1 MTAPEWP
8 WGDWG
13 PGVTLGS
20 VVESG
25 EKATELDFFCPRPGN
40 VKKSYGTRGHV
51 VPLSFRVADR
61 GIKEPRV
68 RLSLRGNRAS
78 LQPRSLQ
85 TSVATVLPCSLAR
98 GRRARRLVFFGAAV
112 TGTRSGG

>member
-25 EKATELDFFCPRPGN
+25 EKATELDFFLPPPGDLPAQ
-40 VKKSYGTRGHV
+40 RGASS
-51 VPLSFRVADR
+51 P
-61 GIKEPRV
+61 
-68 RLSLRGNRAS
+68 SLLPSQHAAPPFAHHRQACWMH
-78 LQPRSLQ
+78 
-85 TSVATVLPCSLAR
+85 TCHHSV
-98 GRRARRLVFFGAAV
+98 
-112 TGTRSGG
+112 

>member
-25 EKATELDFFCPRPGN
+25 EKATELDFFCPRPGTYLPRSGRP
-40 VKKSYGTRGHV
+40 KIEARGSV
-51 VPLSFRVADR
+51 TCERV
-61 GIKEPRV
+61 GGGPPGVHK
-68 RLSLRGNRAS
+68 LRGDNCPQDLFATDVAAEGGGLAS
-78 LQPRSLQ
+78 R
-85 TSVATVLPCSLAR
+85 
-98 GRRARRLVFFGAAV
+98 
-112 TGTRSGG
+112 

>member
-25 EKATELDFFCPRPGN
+25 EKATELDFFLPPPGEREEMWL
-40 VKKSYGTRGHV
+40 GM
-51 VPLSFRVADR
+51 L
-61 GIKEPRV
+61 
-68 RLSLRGNRAS
+68 
-78 LQPRSLQ
+78 
-85 TSVATVLPCSLAR
+85 LPC
-98 GRRARRLVFFGAAV
+98 
-112 TGTRSGG
+112 RSV

>member
-25 EKATELDFFCPRPGN
+25 DKATELDFFLPPPGDLPAPVGAAEN
-40 VKKSYGTRGHV
+40 RG
-51 VPLSFRVADR
+51 SRRADV
-61 GIKEPRV
+61 GGVGGGPPGAHK
-68 RLSLRGNRAS
+68 LRGDNCPQDLFATDVAAEGGGLAS
-78 LQPRSLQ
+78 R
-85 TSVATVLPCSLAR
+85 
-98 GRRARRLVFFGAAV
+98 
-112 TGTRSGG
+112 

>member
-25 EKATELDFFCPRPGN
+25 EKATDRARFFLPPGLGPPWVGVRVWRDPWPPGDGRRKSCFN
-40 VKKSYGTRGHV
+40 VKSRFLAFFDPRGAGPPGRTGSKL
-51 VPLSFRVADR
+51 VPD
-61 GIKEPRV
+61 
-68 RLSLRGNRAS
+68 
-78 LQPRSLQ
+78 
-85 TSVATVLPCSLAR
+85 LA
-98 GRRARRLVFFGAAV
+98 
-112 TGTRSGG
+112 

>member
-25 EKATELDFFCPRPGN
+25 EKATELDSAP
-40 VKKSYGTRGHV
+40 
-51 VPLSFRVADR
+51 
-61 GIKEPRV
+61 
-68 RLSLRGNRAS
+68 
-78 LQPRSLQ
+78 
-85 TSVATVLPCSLAR
+85 AR
-98 GRRARRLVFFGAAV
+98 GPTCPGRGGRKSRLEE
-112 TGTRSGG
+112 S

>member
-25 EKATELDFFCPRPGN
+25 EKATELDFFCPRPGTYLPRSGRPKIEARGELTWEALAE
-40 VKKSYGTRGHV
+40 VRRGHTSSV
-51 VPLSFRVADR
+51 GITVRRTSSPRTSPQRAAD
-61 GIKEPRV
+61 
-68 RLSLRGNRAS
+68 SHRADTGR
-78 LQPRSLQ
+78 PG
-85 TSVATVLPCSLAR
+85 AR
-98 GRRARRLVFFGAAV
+98 GGSEMRPRPYPL
-112 TGTRSGG
+112 

>member
-25 EKATELDFFCPRPGN
+25 EKATELDFCLPPPGDLPAPVGAAEN
-40 VKKSYGTRGHV
+40 RGSRKRDV
-51 VPLSFRVADR
+51 
-61 GIKEPRV
+61 
-68 RLSLRGNRAS
+68 
-78 LQPRSLQ
+78 
-85 TSVATVLPCSLAR
+85 
-98 GRRARRLVFFGAAV
+98 RARWRRSAG
-112 TGTRSGG
+112 GTQAPWG

>member
-25 EKATELDFFCPRPGN
+25 EKATELDFFLPPPG
-40 VKKSYGTRGHV
+40 
-51 VPLSFRVADR
+51 D
-61 GIKEPRV
+61 
-68 RLSLRGNRAS
+68 
-78 LQPRSLQ
+78 
-85 TSVATVLPCSLAR
+85 LPAP
-98 GRRARRLVFFGAAV
+98 VGAAENRCSRKL
-112 TGTRSGG
+112 T

>member
-25 EKATELDFFCPRPGN
+25 EKATELDFFLPPPGDLPAPVGAAENRGELTWEALAEVRRGHTSSVGITVRRTSSPRTSPQRAADSHRADTGRPGARGGSEMRPRP
-40 VKKSYGTRGHV
+40 Y
-51 VPLSFRVADR
+51 PL
-61 GIKEPRV
+61 
-68 RLSLRGNRAS
+68 
-78 LQPRSLQ
+78 
-85 TSVATVLPCSLAR
+85 
-98 GRRARRLVFFGAAV
+98 
-112 TGTRSGG
+112 

>member
-25 EKATELDFFCPRPGN
+25 EKATELDFFSPPG
-40 VKKSYGTRGHV
+40 KAV
-51 VPLSFRVADR
+51 VPLRGVCVRHMRREVA
-61 GIKEPRV
+61 
-68 RLSLRGNRAS
+68 
-78 LQPRSLQ
+78 
-85 TSVATVLPCSLAR
+85 
-98 GRRARRLVFFGAAV
+98 
-112 TGTRSGG
+112 